1 MHRSPI
7 TYYSNK
13 HLSMQQKRLRFSTLL
28 LCLLLPLIGQ
38 LQAQTI
44 DLGDFANPSSHFDQ
58 SIGQTAP
65 FDFDYLSSVT
75 QQIYTA
81 AELQGLAGKEI
92 TKLAFQIYL
101 SDGESYNTEY
111 TNDLQI
117 YLTNVSDDHFEPV
130 AGKYHWLPINAEQDL
145 YMRKTITLDLMDL
158 TVNGNRETS
167 KAGVDYHTL
176 ELELDKPFVYTGQ
189 SILLSV
195 RSKASKSAVEG
206 SVRSFIEFCSYPKNV
221 KEMPVRTINKVTDEA
236 ISEGFVGVLGETAA
250 CGQMDRAVMRITF
263 RDAKPSYD
271 PIHPVVQLTEAGS
284 LAKLMQGMDL
294 LKCQS
299 ITVSGPMNAEDCQ
312 TIRDNMGNLTEINIA
327 DATFAEDQLPEAAF
341 YNMPLVRKVT
351 LPHTLKVVG
360 ERALAQMYK
369 LEEVVLGTQVTKIC
383 DSAFAQNR
391 SLTKLSPM
399 PALTT
404 IGAYAFKECVAL
416 TTFPWPETLTTLDT
430 ESFSGSGLT
439 EVRLPNVA
447 IIPSTCFASC
457 KALAKVYL
465 GAKTT
470 EVMYGAFAQCTA
482 LTDITVEAVQP
493 PKAHIKAFNGLKPA
507 NISTI
512 NLFVPNDAQ
521 EAYKAANVWKGF
533 HIAPIP
539 GTEPQ
544 VKKYLLTYRVIGEHG
559 TISAT
564 LAIGTAIPSQTEIE
578 EHTAITFTA
587 DPDLDYVVKSFKING
602 TETAMTAGEQNSQT
616 YTLNIEKP
624 TEVTVEFVH
633 RPYTVTY
640 SVRDNVGGTI
650 TATYKGKPLDS
661 GATTAVGESETIIFT
676 AHPAE
681 HYHVKKWVVNG
692 QEGPKP
698 AENNQWQVISGKDYV
713 VEVIFERDKVY
724 YMVDV
729 SQEGN
734 GGPIYL
740 EVGGVRSALNSK
752 VPENMDIRVYV
763 EPDKG
768 YRLDYWM
775 VNRERIN
782 PVDGSLEYTTKATKD
797 LRIVAYYAK
806 VEEGNAIDAPTAGTA
821 DVAIAL
827 EGQTITLTSNTG
839 SALGTVALYDYS
851 GRLIEQRTVAD
862 KLCTLTAP
870 QAGMYLLS
878 IGTTTAKVCVK

>member
-1 MHRSPI
+1 
-7 TYYSNK
+7 
-13 HLSMQQKRLRFSTLL
+13 
-28 LCLLLPLIGQ
+28 
-38 LQAQTI
+38 
-44 DLGDFANPSSHFDQ
+44 
-58 SIGQTAP
+58 
-65 FDFDYLSSVT
+65 
-75 QQIYTA
+75 
-81 AELQGLAGKEI
+81 
-92 TKLAFQIYL
+92 
-101 SDGESYNTEY
+101 
-111 TNDLQI
+111 
-117 YLTNVSDDHFEPV
+117 
-130 AGKYHWLPINAEQDL
+130 
-145 YMRKTITLDLMDL
+145 
-158 TVNGNRETS
+158 
-167 KAGVDYHTL
+167 
-176 ELELDKPFVYTGQ
+176 
-189 SILLSV
+189 
-195 RSKASKSAVEG
+195 
-206 SVRSFIEFCSYPKNV
+206 
-221 KEMPVRTINKVTDEA
+221 
-236 ISEGFVGVLGETAA
+236 
-250 CGQMDRAVMRITF
+250 
-263 RDAKPSYD
+263 
-271 PIHPVVQLTEAGS
+271 
-284 LAKLMQGMDL
+284 MDL

-299 ITVSGPMNAEDCQ
+299 ITVSGPMNSEDCK

-327 DATFAEDQLPEAAF
+327 DATFDEDQLPEAAF

-351 LPHTLKVVG
+351 LPLTLKVVG
-360 ERALAQMYK
+360 ERALAQMYQ
-369 LEEVVLGTQVTKIC
+369 LEELVLGSQVTKIC
-383 DSAFAQNR
+383 DSAFTQNSR
-391 SLTKLSPM
+391 LTKISPM

-404 IGAYAFKECVAL
+404 IGKYALKECTAL
-416 TTFPWPETLTTLDT
+416 TTFPWSETLTTLDT

-447 IIPSTCFASC
+447 VVPSTCFASC

-470 EVMYGAFAQCTA
+470 EVMYGAFAQCKA

-507 NISTI
+507 DISSI
-512 NLFVPNDAQ
+512 NLFVPSDAQ
-521 EAYKAANVWKGF
+521 ATYKEANVWKGF

-559 TISAT
+559 SLTAKTAT
-564 LAIGTAIPSQTEIE
+564 GVEIPSQTEVE

-587 DPDLDYVVKSFKING
+587 DPDLDYIVKSFKVDG
-602 TETAMTAGEQNSQT
+602 TETPMTAGEQNSQT
-616 YTLNIEKP
+616 YTLNIEAA

-650 TATYKGKPLDS
+650 TATYKGQPLAS

-676 AHPAE
+676 AHPEE

-692 QEGPKP
+692 QESPKP

-713 VEVIFERDKVY
+713 VEVLFERDKVY
-724 YMVDV
+724 YTVDV

-740 EVGGVRSALNSK
+740 EVGGVRSALKSK

-806 VEEGNAIDAPTAGTA
+806 VEEGNAIDAPAAGTPN
-821 DVAIAL
+821 VAIAL
-827 EGQTITLTSNTG
+827 EGQMITLTSNTG
-839 SALGTVALYDYS
+839 SALDTVALYDYS
-851 GRLIEQRTVAD
+851 GRLIEQRVVAD

-870 QAGMYLLS
+870 QAGIYLLS

>member
-1 MHRSPI
+1 
-7 TYYSNK
+7 
-13 HLSMQQKRLRFSTLL
+13 MQQKRLRFSTLL
-28 LCLLLPLIGQ
+28 LSLLLPLIGQ

-44 DLGDFANPSSHFDQ
+44 DLGDFANPSSHFNQ

-65 FDFDYLSSVT
+65 FDFDCLSSVT

-81 AELQGLAGKEI
+81 AELQGLEGKEI

-101 SDGESYNTEY
+101 TDCESYNTEY

-117 YLTNVSDDHFEPV
+117 YLTNVSDDHFV
-130 AGKYHWLPINAEQDL
+130 QVSGKYHWLPINPAQDL
-145 YMRKTITLDLMDL
+145 YMKKTITLDLMDL
-158 TVNGNRETS
+158 TVSGNHETS

-195 RSKASKSAVEG
+195 RSKATTTAADG
-206 SVRSFIEFCSYPKNV
+206 RSFIEFCSYPKNV
-221 KEMPVRTINKVTDEA
+221 KEMPIRTINKATDKA
-236 ISEGFVGVLGETAA
+236 ISEGFVGVLGETADR
-250 CGQMDRAVMRITF
+250 GQMDRAVMRITF

-447 IIPSTCFASC
+447 VVPRTCFASC

-470 EVMYGAFAQCTA
+470 EVVFGAFAQCTA

-507 NISTI
+507 DISTI

-521 EAYKAANVWKGF
+521 EAYKAANVWKDF
-533 HIAPIP
+533 HIVPIP

-544 VKKYLLTYRVIGEHG
+544 VKKYLLSYRVIGEHG
-559 TISAT
+559 TLSAT

-681 HYHVKKWVVNG
+681 HYHVKKWFVNG
-692 QEGPKP
+692 KEGPKP

-713 VEVIFERDKVY
+713 VEVLFERDKVY
-724 YMVDV
+724 YTIDV

-740 EVGGVRSALNSK
+740 EIGGVRSALKSK
-752 VPENMDIRVYV
+752 APENADIRVYV

-768 YRLDYWM
+768 YRLGYWM

-782 PVDGSLEYTTKATKD
+782 PVDGSLEYTTKATKN

-806 VEEGNAIDAPTAGTA
+806 VEEGNAIDTPTAANANAT
-821 DVAIAL
+821 IAL
-827 EGQTITLTSNTG
+827 EGQTITLTSNTDK
-839 SALGTVALYDYS
+839 ALGTVALYDYA

>member
-1 MHRSPI
+1 
-7 TYYSNK
+7 
-13 HLSMQQKRLRFSTLL
+13 MQQKRLRFRTLL

-44 DLGDFANPSSHFDQ
+44 DLGDFANPSSHFNQ

-81 AELQGLAGKEI
+81 TELQGIEGKEI

-101 SDGESYNTEY
+101 SEGESYNTEY

-117 YLTNVSDDHFEPV
+117 YLTNVSNDHFESV

-145 YMRKTITLDLMDL
+145 YMKKTITLDLLDL
-158 TVNGNRETS
+158 TINGNHETS
-167 KAGVDYHTL
+167 KAGVAYHTL

-195 RSKASKSAVEG
+195 RSKASKSAVNG
-206 SVRSFIEFCSYPKNV
+206 PGRSNIEFCSYPKNV
-221 KEMPVRTINKVTDEA
+221 KEMPVRTINKATDKA
-236 ISEGFVGVLGETAA
+236 ISEGFVGVLGETADR
-250 CGQMDRAVMRITF
+250 GQKDRAVMRITF
-263 RDAKPSYD
+263 RDASTPKPSYD

-284 LAKLMQGMDL
+284 LAKLMKGMDL

-299 ITVSGPMNAEDCQ
+299 ITVSGPMNAEDCK

-327 DATFAEDQLPEAAF
+327 DATFTEDQLPEAAF

-399 PALTT
+399 PALIT
-404 IGAYAFKECVAL
+404 IGKYAFKECTAL
-416 TTFPWPETLTTLDT
+416 TAFPWPETLTTLDT

-447 IIPSTCFASC
+447 VVPNTCFFSC
-457 KALAKVYL
+457 KALTKVYL

-470 EVMYGAFAQCTA
+470 EVMFGAFAYCKA

-493 PKAHIKAFNGLKPA
+493 PKSHIKAFNGLKPA
-507 NISTI
+507 NI
-512 NLFVPNDAQ
+512 NLFVPNNAQ

-533 HIAPIP
+533 HIVPIP

-544 VKKYLLTYRVIGEHG
+544 IKKYLLTYRVIGEHG
-559 TISAT
+559 TLKAT
-564 LAIGTAIPSQTEIE
+564 TATGTVIDSQTEVE

-587 DPDLDYVVKSFKING
+587 DPKLDYVVKSFKING
-602 TETAMTAGEQNSQT
+602 TETPMTAGKQNVQT
-616 YTLNIEKP
+616 YTYNIEAA

-640 SVRDNVGGTI
+640 SVRDGVGGTI
-650 TATYKGKPLDS
+650 TATYKGQELVS
-661 GATTAVGESETIIFT
+661 GATTPAGESATIIFT
-676 AHPAE
+676 AHPEE

-692 QEGPKP
+692 LEGPKP

-729 SQEGN
+729 SQVGN

-740 EVGGVRSALNSK
+740 EVGGVRRALKSK

-763 EPDKG
+763 EPDEG

-782 PVDGSLEYTTKATKD
+782 PVDGSLEYMTKATKD

-806 VEEGNAIDAPTAGTA
+806 EEKNNAIDAPTAGTA

-827 EGQTITLTSNTG
+827 EGQKITLTSNTG

-851 GRLIEQRTVAD
+851 GRLIEQRVVAD

-870 QAGMYLLS
+870 QAGVYLLS
-878 IGTTTAKVCVK
+878 IGTTTAKVLVQ

>member
-1 MHRSPI
+1 
-7 TYYSNK
+7 
-13 HLSMQQKRLRFSTLL
+13 MQQKRLRFSTLL

-44 DLGDFANPSSHFDQ
+44 DLGDFADPSSHFNQ

-81 AELQGLAGKEI
+81 AELQGLEGKEV

-117 YLTNVSDDHFEPV
+117 YLTNVSDDHFEQV
-130 AGKYHWLPINAEQDL
+130 SGKYYWLPINADQDL
-145 YMRKTITLDLMDL
+145 YMQKTITLDLMDL
-158 TVNGNRETS
+158 TINGNRKTS
-167 KAGVDYHTL
+167 QAGVDYHTL

-195 RSKASKSAVEG
+195 RSKASKPASD
-206 SVRSFIEFCSYPKNV
+206 SRSYIEFCSYPKNV
-221 KEMPVRTINKVTDEA
+221 KEMPVRTINKATDKA
-236 ISEGFVGVLGETAA
+236 ISEGFVGVLGETADR
-250 CGQMDRAVMRITF
+250 GQMDRAVMRITF
-263 RDAKPSYD
+263 RNASTPQPSYD
-271 PIHPVVQLTEAGS
+271 PIHPVVQLTEAGF

-299 ITVSGPMNAEDCQ
+299 ITVSGPMNSEDCK

-327 DATFAEDQLPEAAF
+327 DATFDEDQLPEAAF

-351 LPHTLKVVG
+351 LPLTLKVVG
-360 ERALAQMYK
+360 ERALAQMYQ
-369 LEEVVLGTQVTKIC
+369 LEELVLGSQVTKIC
-383 DSAFAQNR
+383 DSAFTQNSR
-391 SLTKLSPM
+391 LTKISPM

-404 IGAYAFKECVAL
+404 IGKYALKECTAL
-416 TTFPWPETLTTLDT
+416 TTFPWSETLTTLDT

-447 IIPSTCFASC
+447 VVPSTCFASC

-470 EVMYGAFAQCTA
+470 EVMYGAFAQCKA

-507 NISTI
+507 DISSI
-512 NLFVPNDAQ
+512 NLFVPSDAQ
-521 EAYKAANVWKGF
+521 ATYKEANVWKGF

-559 TISAT
+559 SLTAKTAT
-564 LAIGTAIPSQTEIE
+564 GVEIPSQTEVE

-587 DPDLDYVVKSFKING
+587 DPDLDYIVKSFKVNG
-602 TETAMTAGEQNSQT
+602 TETPMTAGEQNSQT
-616 YTLNIEKP
+616 YTLNIEAA

-650 TATYKGKPLDS
+650 TATYKGQPLAS

-676 AHPAE
+676 AHPEE

-692 QEGPKP
+692 QESPKP

-713 VEVIFERDKVY
+713 VEVLFERDKVY
-724 YMVDV
+724 YTVDV

-740 EVGGVRSALNSK
+740 EVGGVRSALKSK

-806 VEEGNAIDAPTAGTA
+806 VEEGNAIDAPAAGTP

-839 SALGTVALYDYS
+839 SALDTVALYDYS
-851 GRLIEQRTVAD
+851 GRLIEQRVVAD

-870 QAGMYLLS
+870 QAGIYLLS

>member
-1 MHRSPI
+1 
-7 TYYSNK
+7 
-13 HLSMQQKRLRFSTLL
+13 MQQKRLRFSTLL
-28 LCLLLPLIGQ
+28 LCLLLQLIGQ

-44 DLGDFANPSSHFDQ
+44 DLGDFADPSSHFNQ

-65 FDFDYLSSVT
+65 FDFDYISSVT

-81 AELQGLAGKEI
+81 AELQGLEGKEV

-111 TNDLQI
+111 TNDLQL
-117 YLTNVSDDHFEPV
+117 YLTHVSDHHCEEV
-130 AGKYHWLPINAEQDL
+130 SGKSYWLPINADQDL
-145 YMRKTITLDLMDL
+145 YMQKTITLDLMDL
-158 TVNGNRETS
+158 TINGNRKTS
-167 KAGVDYHTL
+167 QAGVDYHTL

-195 RSKASKSAVEG
+195 RSKASKPASD
-206 SVRSFIEFCSYPKNV
+206 SRSYIEFCSYPKNV
-221 KEMPVRTINKVTDEA
+221 KEMPVRTINKATDKA
-236 ISEGFVGVLGETAA
+236 ISEGFVGVLGETADR
-250 CGQMDRAVMRITF
+250 GQMDRAVMRITF
-263 RDAKPSYD
+263 RNASTPQPSYD
-271 PIHPVVQLTEAGS
+271 PIHPVVQLTEAGF

-299 ITVSGPMNAEDCQ
+299 ITVSGPMNSEDCK

-327 DATFAEDQLPEAAF
+327 DATFDEDQLPEAAF

-351 LPHTLKVVG
+351 LPLTLKVVG
-360 ERALAQMYK
+360 ERALAQMYQ
-369 LEEVVLGTQVTKIC
+369 LEELVLGSQVTKIC
-383 DSAFAQNR
+383 DSAFTQNSR
-391 SLTKLSPM
+391 LTKISPM

-404 IGAYAFKECVAL
+404 IGKYALKECTAL
-416 TTFPWPETLTTLDT
+416 TTFPWSETLTTLDT

-447 IIPSTCFASC
+447 VVPSTCFASC

-470 EVMYGAFAQCTA
+470 EVMYGAFAQCKA

-507 NISTI
+507 DISSI
-512 NLFVPNDAQ
+512 NLFVPSDAQ
-521 EAYKAANVWKGF
+521 ATYKEANVWKGF

-559 TISAT
+559 SLTAKTAT
-564 LAIGTAIPSQTEIE
+564 GVEIPSQTEVE

-587 DPDLDYVVKSFKING
+587 DPDLDYIVKSFKVDG
-602 TETAMTAGEQNSQT
+602 TETPMTAGEQNSQT
-616 YTLNIEKP
+616 YTLNIEAA

-650 TATYKGKPLDS
+650 TATYKGQPLAS

-676 AHPAE
+676 AHPEE

-692 QEGPKP
+692 QESPKP

-713 VEVIFERDKVY
+713 VEVLFERDKVY
-724 YMVDV
+724 YTVDV

-740 EVGGVRSALNSK
+740 EVGGVRSALKSK

-806 VEEGNAIDAPTAGTA
+806 VEEGNAIDAPAAGTP

-839 SALGTVALYDYS
+839 SALDTVALYDYS
-851 GRLIEQRTVAD
+851 GRLIEQRVVAD

-870 QAGMYLLS
+870 QAGIYLLS

>member
-58 SIGQTAP
+58 DIGQTAP

-81 AELQGLAGKEI
+81 AELQGLEGKEI

-101 SDGESYNTEY
+101 SDGESFNTEY

-130 AGKYHWLPINAEQDL
+130 AGKYHWLPINPAQDL
-145 YMRKTITLDLMDL
+145 YMKKTITLDLMDL
-158 TVNGNRETS
+158 TANGNHETS

-195 RSKASKSAVEG
+195 RSKATTTAADG
-206 SVRSFIEFCSYPKNV
+206 RSFIEFCSYPKNV
-221 KEMPVRTINKVTDEA
+221 KEMPIRTINKATDKA
-236 ISEGFVGVLGETAA
+236 ISEGFVGVLGETADR
-250 CGQMDRAVMRITF
+250 GQMDRAVMRITF

-299 ITVSGPMNAEDCQ
+299 ITVSGPMNAEDCK

-351 LPHTLKVVG
+351 LPHTLKMVG

-383 DSAFAQNR
+383 DSAFAQNS

-399 PALTT
+399 PALTS
-404 IGAYAFKECVAL
+404 IGKYAFTECTAL
-416 TTFPWPETLTTLDT
+416 TTFPWPETLTTLDM

-447 IIPSTCFASC
+447 VVPSTCFASC

-493 PKAHIKAFNGLKPA
+493 PKAHFKAFNGLKPA
-507 NISTI
+507 DISTI

-521 EAYKAANVWKGF
+521 EAYKAANVWKDF
-533 HIAPIP
+533 HIVPIP

-544 VKKYLLTYRVIGEHG
+544 VKKYLLSYRVIGEHG
-559 TISAT
+559 TLSAT

-681 HYHVKKWVVNG
+681 HYHVKKWFVNG
-692 QEGPKP
+692 KEGPKP

-713 VEVIFERDKVY
+713 VEVLFERDKVY
-724 YMVDV
+724 YTIDV

-740 EVGGVRSALNSK
+740 EIGGVRSALKSK
-752 VPENMDIRVYV
+752 APENADIRVYV

-782 PVDGSLEYTTKATKD
+782 PVDGSLEYTTKATKN

-806 VEEGNAIDAPTAGTA
+806 VEEGNAIDAPTTA
-821 DVAIAL
+821 NANVTIAL
-827 EGQTITLTSNTG
+827 EGQTITLTSNTDN
-839 SALGTVALYDYS
+839 ALGTIALYDYA

>member
-1 MHRSPI
+1 
-7 TYYSNK
+7 
-13 HLSMQQKRLRFSTLL
+13 MQQKRLRFSTLL
-28 LCLLLPLIGQ
+28 LSLLLPLIGQ

-44 DLGDFANPSSHFDQ
+44 DLGDFANPSSHFNQ

-65 FDFDYLSSVT
+65 FDFDCLSSVT

-81 AELQGLAGKEI
+81 AELQGLEGKEI

-101 SDGESYNTEY
+101 TDCESYNTEY

-117 YLTNVSDDHFEPV
+117 YLTNVSDDHFV
-130 AGKYHWLPINAEQDL
+130 QVSGKYHWLPINPAQDL
-145 YMRKTITLDLMDL
+145 YMKKTITLDLMDL
-158 TVNGNRETS
+158 TVSGNHETS

-195 RSKASKSAVEG
+195 RSKATTTAADG
-206 SVRSFIEFCSYPKNV
+206 RSFIEFCSYPKNV
-221 KEMPVRTINKVTDEA
+221 KEMPIRTINKATDKA
-236 ISEGFVGVLGETAA
+236 ISEGFVGVLGETADR
-250 CGQMDRAVMRITF
+250 GQMDRAVMRITF

-447 IIPSTCFASC
+447 VVPRTCFASC

-470 EVMYGAFAQCTA
+470 EVVFGAFAQCTA

-507 NISTI
+507 DISTI

-521 EAYKAANVWKGF
+521 EAYKAANVWKDF
-533 HIAPIP
+533 HIVPIP

-544 VKKYLLTYRVIGEHG
+544 VKKYLLSYRVIGEHG
-559 TISAT
+559 TLSAT

-602 TETAMTAGEQNSQT
+602 TETPMTAGEQNSQT

-681 HYHVKKWVVNG
+681 HYHVKKWFVNG
-692 QEGPKP
+692 KEGPKP

-713 VEVIFERDKVY
+713 VEVLFERDKVY
-724 YMVDV
+724 YTIDV

-740 EVGGVRSALNSK
+740 EIGGVRSALKSK
-752 VPENMDIRVYV
+752 APENADIRVYV

-782 PVDGSLEYTTKATKD
+782 PVDGSLEYTTKATKN

-806 VEEGNAIDAPTAGTA
+806 VEEGNAIDTPTAANANAT
-821 DVAIAL
+821 IAL
-827 EGQTITLTSNTG
+827 EGQTITLTSNTDK
-839 SALGTVALYDYS
+839 ALGTVALYDYA

>member
-1 MHRSPI
+1 
-7 TYYSNK
+7 
-13 HLSMQQKRLRFSTLL
+13 MQQKRLRFSTLL

-65 FDFDYLSSVT
+65 FDFDCLSSVT

-81 AELQGLAGKEI
+81 AELQGLEGKEI

-101 SDGESYNTEY
+101 SDGESFNTEY

-130 AGKYHWLPINAEQDL
+130 AGKYHWLPINPAQDL
-145 YMRKTITLDLMDL
+145 YMKKTITLDLMDL
-158 TVNGNRETS
+158 TANGNHETS

-195 RSKASKSAVEG
+195 RSKATTTAADG
-206 SVRSFIEFCSYPKNV
+206 RSFIEFCSYPKNV
-221 KEMPVRTINKVTDEA
+221 KEMPIRTINKATDKA
-236 ISEGFVGVLGETAA
+236 INEGFVGVLGETADR
-250 CGQMDRAVMRITF
+250 GQMDRAVMRITF
-263 RDAKPSYD
+263 RDASTPQPSYD

-299 ITVSGPMNAEDCQ
+299 ITVSGPMNAEDCK

-351 LPHTLKVVG
+351 LPHTLKMVG

-383 DSAFAQNR
+383 DSAFAQNS

-399 PALTT
+399 PALTS
-404 IGAYAFKECVAL
+404 IGKYAFTECTAL
-416 TTFPWPETLTTLDT
+416 TTFPWPETLTTLDM

-447 IIPSTCFASC
+447 VVPSTCFASC

-493 PKAHIKAFNGLKPA
+493 PKAHFKAFNGLKPA
-507 NISTI
+507 DISTI
-512 NLFVPNDAQ
+512 NLLVPNDAQ

-559 TISAT
+559 TLTAT
-564 LAIGTAIPSQTEIE
+564 TATGVAIPSHTEVE
-578 EHTAITFTA
+578 EHTPVTFTA
-587 DPDLDYVVKSFKING
+587 DPDRDYVVKSFKING
-602 TETAMTAGEQNSQT
+602 KETPMTAGEQNIKT
-616 YTLNIEKP
+616 HVFNIEEVS
-624 TEVTVEFVH
+624 EVTVEFVH

-681 HYHVKKWVVNG
+681 HYHVKKWFVNG
-692 QEGPKP
+692 KEGPKP

-713 VEVIFERDKVY
+713 VEVLFERDKVY
-724 YMVDV
+724 YTIDV

-740 EVGGVRSALNSK
+740 EIGGVRSALKSK
-752 VPENMDIRVYV
+752 APENMDIRVYV

-782 PVDGSLEYTTKATKD
+782 PVDGSPEYTTKATKN

-806 VEEGNAIDAPTAGTA
+806 VEEGNAIDAPTAANANVT
-821 DVAIAL
+821 IAL
-827 EGQTITLTSNTG
+827 EGQTITLTSNTDK
-839 SALGTVALYDYS
+839 ALGTVALYDYA

>member
-1 MHRSPI
+1 
-7 TYYSNK
+7 
-13 HLSMQQKRLRFSTLL
+13 MQQKRLRFSTLL

-44 DLGDFANPSSHFDQ
+44 DLGDFANPSSHFNQ

-81 AELQGLAGKEI
+81 AELQGLEGKEI

-130 AGKYHWLPINAEQDL
+130 AGKYHWLSINAEQDL
-145 YMRKTITLDLMDL
+145 YMKKTITLDLMDL
-158 TVNGNRETS
+158 TINGNHETS

-195 RSKASKSAVEG
+195 RSKASKPAVDG
-206 SVRSFIEFCSYPKNV
+206 AGRSYIEFCSYPKNV
-221 KEMPVRTINKVTDEA
+221 KEMPVRTINKATDKA
-236 ISEGFVGVLGETAA
+236 ISEGFVGVLGETADR
-250 CGQMDRAVMRITF
+250 GQKDRAVMRITF
-263 RDAKPSYD
+263 RDASMPQPSYD
-271 PIHPVVQLTEAGS
+271 PVHPVVQLTEAGS

-299 ITVSGPMNAEDCQ
+299 ITISGPMNAEDCQ

-327 DATFAEDQLPEAAF
+327 DATFAEDQLPDRAF
-341 YNMPLVRKVT
+341 YNMPLVSTVT
-351 LPHTLKVVG
+351 LPLTLKVVG
-360 ERALAQMYK
+360 ESALAQMAQ
-369 LEEVVLGTQVTKIC
+369 LEEVLLGSQVTKIC
-383 DSAFAQNR
+383 DSAFAQSSR
-391 SLTKLSPM
+391 LTKLSPM

-416 TTFPWPETLTTLDT
+416 ASFPWPETLTTLGM

-447 IIPSTCFASC
+447 VVPSTCFASC

-493 PKAHIKAFNGLKPA
+493 PKAHIRAFNGLKPA
-507 NISTI
+507 DISSI

-521 EAYKAANVWKGF
+521 EAYKEANVWKGF

-544 VKKYLLTYRVIGEHG
+544 IKKYLLTYRVIGEHG
-559 TISAT
+559 TLSAT
-564 LAIGTAIPSQTEIE
+564 MAIGTAIPSQTEIE

-587 DPDLDYVVKSFKING
+587 DPDLDYVVKSFKVNG
-602 TETAMTAGEQNSQT
+602 TETPMTAGEQNSQT
-616 YTLNIEKP
+616 YTLNIEAA

-650 TATYKGKPLDS
+650 TATYKGQPLDS
-661 GATTAVGESETIIFT
+661 GATTAAGESETIIFT

-692 QEGPKP
+692 KEGPKP

-740 EVGGVRSALNSK
+740 EVGGVRSALKSK

-775 VNRERIN
+775 VNKERIN

-806 VEEGNAIDAPTAGTA
+806 EEEGNAIDAPTAATA

-839 SALGTVALYDYS
+839 SALGTIALYDYA
-851 GRLIEQRTVAD
+851 GRLIEQRVVAD

-870 QAGMYLLS
+870 QAGVYLLS

>member
-1 MHRSPI
+1 
-7 TYYSNK
+7 
-13 HLSMQQKRLRFSTLL
+13 MQQKRLRFSTLL
-28 LCLLLPLIGQ
+28 LSLLLPLIGQ

-44 DLGDFANPSSHFDQ
+44 DLGDFANPSSHFNQ

-65 FDFDYLSSVT
+65 FDFDCLSSVT

-81 AELQGLAGKEI
+81 AELQGLEGKEI

-101 SDGESYNTEY
+101 TDCESYNTEY

-117 YLTNVSDDHFEPV
+117 YLTNVSDDHFV
-130 AGKYHWLPINAEQDL
+130 QVSGKYHWLPINPAQDL
-145 YMRKTITLDLMDL
+145 YMKKTITLDLMDL
-158 TVNGNRETS
+158 TVSGNHETS

-195 RSKASKSAVEG
+195 RSKATTTAADG
-206 SVRSFIEFCSYPKNV
+206 RSFIEFCSYPKNV
-221 KEMPVRTINKVTDEA
+221 KEMPIRTINKATDKA
-236 ISEGFVGVLGETAA
+236 ISEGFVGVLGETADR
-250 CGQMDRAVMRITF
+250 GQMDRAVMRITF

-447 IIPSTCFASC
+447 VVPRTCFASC

-470 EVMYGAFAQCTA
+470 EVVFGAFAQCTA

-507 NISTI
+507 DISTI

-521 EAYKAANVWKGF
+521 EAYKAANVWKDF
-533 HIAPIP
+533 HIVPIP

-544 VKKYLLTYRVIGEHG
+544 VKKYLLSYRVIGEHG
-559 TISAT
+559 TLSAT

-602 TETAMTAGEQNSQT
+602 TETPMTTGEQNSQT

-681 HYHVKKWVVNG
+681 HYHVKKWFVNG
-692 QEGPKP
+692 KEGPKP

-713 VEVIFERDKVY
+713 VEVLFERDKVY
-724 YMVDV
+724 YTIDV

-740 EVGGVRSALNSK
+740 EIGGVRSALKSK
-752 VPENMDIRVYV
+752 APENADIRVYV

-782 PVDGSLEYTTKATKD
+782 PVDGSLEYTTKATKN

-806 VEEGNAIDAPTAGTA
+806 VEEGNAIDTPTAANANAT
-821 DVAIAL
+821 IAL
-827 EGQTITLTSNTG
+827 EGQTITLTSNTDK
-839 SALGTVALYDYS
+839 ALGTVALYDYA

>member
-1 MHRSPI
+1 
-7 TYYSNK
+7 
-13 HLSMQQKRLRFSTLL
+13 MQQKRLRFSTLL

-250 CGQMDRAVMRITF
+250 CGQKDRAVMRITF
-263 RDAKPSYD
+263 RDASTPQPSYD

-299 ITVSGPMNAEDCQ
+299 ITVSGPMNAEDCK

-341 YNMPLVRKVT
+341 CTMPLVRKVT
-351 LPHTLKVVG
+351 LPLTLKVVG
-360 ERALAQMYK
+360 ESALAQMYK
-369 LEEVVLGTQVTKIC
+369 LEEVVLGNQVTKIC
-383 DSAFAQNR
+383 DSAFAKNS

-399 PALTT
+399 PALTS
-404 IGAYAFKECVAL
+404 IGKLAFKDCTAL

-439 EVRLPNVA
+439 EVRLPSVA
-447 IIPSTCFASC
+447 VVPGTCFSSC

-493 PKAHIKAFNGLKPA
+493 PKAHFKSFNGLKPA

-521 EAYKAANVWKGF
+521 DAYKAANVWKGF

-559 TISAT
+559 TLKAT
-564 LAIGTAIPSQTEIE
+564 TATGVAIPSQTEVE
-578 EHTAITFTA
+578 EHTAVTFTA
-587 DPDLDYVVKSFKING
+587 DPELDYIVKSFKVNG
-602 TETAMTAGEQNSQT
+602 TETPMTAGEQNSQT
-616 YTLNIEKP
+616 YTLNIEAAK
-624 TEVTVEFVH
+624 EVTVEFVH

-661 GATTAVGESETIIFT
+661 GATTAAGESETIIFT

-681 HYHVKKWVVNG
+681 HYHVKKWFVNG

-713 VEVIFERDKVY
+713 VEVLFERDKVY
-724 YMVDV
+724 YTIDV

-740 EVGGVRSALNSK
+740 EIGGVRSALKSK
-752 VPENMDIRVYV
+752 APENTNIRVYV

-768 YRLDYWM
+768 YRLDHWM
-775 VNRERIN
+775 VNKERIN

-806 VEEGNAIDAPTAGTA
+806 EEEGNAIEAPTAANANVT
-821 DVAIAL
+821 IAL

-839 SALGTVALYDYS
+839 SALGTIALYDYA

-878 IGTTTAKVCVK
+878 IGTTTAKVLIK

>member
-1 MHRSPI
+1 
-7 TYYSNK
+7 
-13 HLSMQQKRLRFSTLL
+13 MQQKRLRFSTLL
-28 LCLLLPLIGQ
+28 LSLLLPLIGQ

-65 FDFDYLSSVT
+65 FDFDCLSSVT

-81 AELQGLAGKEI
+81 EELQGLEGKEI

-101 SDGESYNTEY
+101 SDGESFNTEY

-117 YLTNVSDDHFEPV
+117 YLTNVSDDHFV
-130 AGKYHWLPINAEQDL
+130 QVSGKYHWLPINPAQDL
-145 YMRKTITLDLMDL
+145 YMKKTITLDLMDL
-158 TVNGNRETS
+158 TVSGNHETS

-195 RSKASKSAVEG
+195 RSKATTTAADG
-206 SVRSFIEFCSYPKNV
+206 RSFIEFCSYPKNV
-221 KEMPVRTINKVTDEA
+221 KEMPIRTINKATDKA
-236 ISEGFVGVLGETAA
+236 ISEGFVGVLGETADR
-250 CGQMDRAVMRITF
+250 GQMDRAVMRITF

-447 IIPSTCFASC
+447 VVPRTCFASC

-470 EVMYGAFAQCTA
+470 EVVFGAFAQCTA

-507 NISTI
+507 DISTI

-521 EAYKAANVWKGF
+521 EAYKAANVWKDF
-533 HIAPIP
+533 HIVPIP

-544 VKKYLLTYRVIGEHG
+544 VKKYLLSYRVIGEHG
-559 TISAT
+559 TLSAT

-602 TETAMTAGEQNSQT
+602 TETPMTAGEQNSQT

-681 HYHVKKWVVNG
+681 HYHVKKWFVNG
-692 QEGPKP
+692 KEGPKP

-713 VEVIFERDKVY
+713 VEVLFERDKVY
-724 YMVDV
+724 YTIDV

-740 EVGGVRSALNSK
+740 EIGGVRSALKSK
-752 VPENMDIRVYV
+752 APENADIRVYV

-782 PVDGSLEYTTKATKD
+782 PVDGSLEYTTKATKN

-806 VEEGNAIDAPTAGTA
+806 VEEGNAIDTPTAANANAT
-821 DVAIAL
+821 IAL
-827 EGQTITLTSNTG
+827 EGQTITLTSNTDK
-839 SALGTVALYDYS
+839 ALGTVALYDYA

>member
-1 MHRSPI
+1 
-7 TYYSNK
+7 
-13 HLSMQQKRLRFSTLL
+13 MQQKRLRFSTLL
-28 LCLLLPLIGQ
+28 LSLLLPLIGQ

-65 FDFDYLSSVT
+65 FDFDCLSSVT

-81 AELQGLAGKEI
+81 AELQGLEGKEI

-130 AGKYHWLPINAEQDL
+130 AGKYHWLPINPAQDL
-145 YMRKTITLDLMDL
+145 YMKKTITLDLMDL
-158 TVNGNRETS
+158 TANGNHETS

-195 RSKASKSAVEG
+195 RSKATTTAADG
-206 SVRSFIEFCSYPKNV
+206 RSFIEFCSYPKNV
-221 KEMPVRTINKVTDEA
+221 KEMPIRTINKATDKA
-236 ISEGFVGVLGETAA
+236 ISEGFVGVLGETADR
-250 CGQMDRAVMRITF
+250 GQMDRAVMRITF

-299 ITVSGPMNAEDCQ
+299 ITVSGPMNAEDCK

-383 DSAFAQNR
+383 DSAFAQNS

-447 IIPSTCFASC
+447 VVPRTCFASC

-470 EVMYGAFAQCTA
+470 EVVFGAFAQCTA

-507 NISTI
+507 DISTI

-521 EAYKAANVWKGF
+521 EGYKAADVWKGF
-533 HIAPIP
+533 HIVPIP

-544 VKKYLLTYRVIGEHG
+544 VKKYLLSYRVIGEHG
-559 TISAT
+559 TLSAT

-681 HYHVKKWVVNG
+681 HYHVKKWFVNG
-692 QEGPKP
+692 KEGPKP

-713 VEVIFERDKVY
+713 VEVLFERDKVY
-724 YMVDV
+724 YTIDV

-740 EVGGVRSALNSK
+740 EIGGVRSALKSK
-752 VPENMDIRVYV
+752 APENADIRVYV

-782 PVDGSLEYTTKATKD
+782 PVDGSLEYTTKATKN

-806 VEEGNAIDAPTAGTA
+806 VEEGNAIDTPTAANANAT
-821 DVAIAL
+821 IAL
-827 EGQTITLTSNTG
+827 EGQTITLTSNTDK
-839 SALGTVALYDYS
+839 ALGTVALYDYA

>member
-1 MHRSPI
+1 
-7 TYYSNK
+7 
-13 HLSMQQKRLRFSTLL
+13 MQQKRLRFSTLL
-28 LCLLLPLIGQ
+28 LSLLLPLIGQ

-65 FDFDYLSSVT
+65 FDFDCLSSVT

-81 AELQGLAGKEI
+81 AELQGLEGKEI

-130 AGKYHWLPINAEQDL
+130 AGKYHWLPINPAQDL
-145 YMRKTITLDLMDL
+145 YMKKTITLDLMDL
-158 TVNGNRETS
+158 TANGNHETS

-195 RSKASKSAVEG
+195 RSKATTTAADG
-206 SVRSFIEFCSYPKNV
+206 RSFIEFCSYPKNV
-221 KEMPVRTINKVTDEA
+221 KEMPIRTINKATDKA
-236 ISEGFVGVLGETAA
+236 ISEGFVGVLGETADR
-250 CGQMDRAVMRITF
+250 GQMDRAVMRITF

-299 ITVSGPMNAEDCQ
+299 ITVSGPMNAEDCK

-404 IGAYAFKECVAL
+404 IGAYAFKECVAF
-416 TTFPWPETLTTLDT
+416 TTFPWPETLTTLNT

-447 IIPSTCFASC
+447 VVPRTCFASC

-470 EVMYGAFAQCTA
+470 EVVFGAFAQCTA

-507 NISTI
+507 DISTI

-521 EAYKAANVWKGF
+521 EGYKAADVWKGF
-533 HIAPIP
+533 HIVPIP

-544 VKKYLLTYRVIGEHG
+544 VKKYLLSYRVIGEHG
-559 TISAT
+559 TLSAT

-681 HYHVKKWVVNG
+681 HYHVKKWFVNG
-692 QEGPKP
+692 KEGPKP

-713 VEVIFERDKVY
+713 VEVLFERDKVY
-724 YMVDV
+724 YTIDV

-740 EVGGVRSALNSK
+740 EIGGVRSALKSK
-752 VPENMDIRVYV
+752 APENADIRVYV

-782 PVDGSLEYTTKATKD
+782 PVDGSLEYTTKATKN

-806 VEEGNAIDAPTAGTA
+806 VEEGNAIDAPTTA
-821 DVAIAL
+821 NANVTIAL
-827 EGQTITLTSNTG
+827 EGQTITLTSNTDN
-839 SALGTVALYDYS
+839 ALGTIALYDYA

-870 QAGMYLLS
+870 QSGMYLLS

>member
-1 MHRSPI
+1 
-7 TYYSNK
+7 
-13 HLSMQQKRLRFSTLL
+13 MQQKRLRFSTLL
-28 LCLLLPLIGQ
+28 LSLLLPLIGQ

-65 FDFDYLSSVT
+65 FDFDCLSSVT

-81 AELQGLAGKEI
+81 AELQGLEGKEI

-101 SDGESYNTEY
+101 SDGESFNTEY

-130 AGKYHWLPINAEQDL
+130 AGKYHWLPINPAQDL
-145 YMRKTITLDLMDL
+145 YMKKTITLDLMDL
-158 TVNGNRETS
+158 TANGNHETS

-195 RSKASKSAVEG
+195 RSKATTTAADG
-206 SVRSFIEFCSYPKNV
+206 RSFIEFCSYPKNV
-221 KEMPVRTINKVTDEA
+221 KEMPIRTINKATDKA
-236 ISEGFVGVLGETAA
+236 ISEGFVGVLGETADR
-250 CGQMDRAVMRITF
+250 GQMDRAVMRITF

-299 ITVSGPMNAEDCQ
+299 ITVSGPMNAEDCK

-351 LPHTLKVVG
+351 LPHTLKMVG

-383 DSAFAQNR
+383 DSAFAQNS

-399 PALTT
+399 PALTS
-404 IGAYAFKECVAL
+404 IGKYAFTECTAL
-416 TTFPWPETLTTLDT
+416 TTFPWPETLTTLDM

-447 IIPSTCFASC
+447 VVPSTCFASC

-493 PKAHIKAFNGLKPA
+493 PKAHFKAFNGLKPA
-507 NISTI
+507 DISTI

-521 EAYKAANVWKGF
+521 EAYKAANVWKDF
-533 HIAPIP
+533 HIVPIP

-544 VKKYLLTYRVIGEHG
+544 VKKYLLSYRVIGEHG
-559 TISAT
+559 TLSAT

-681 HYHVKKWVVNG
+681 HYHVKKWFVNG
-692 QEGPKP
+692 KEGPKP

-713 VEVIFERDKVY
+713 VEVLFERDKVY
-724 YMVDV
+724 YTIDV

-740 EVGGVRSALNSK
+740 EIGGVRSALKSK
-752 VPENMDIRVYV
+752 APENMDIRVYV

-782 PVDGSLEYTTKATKD
+782 PVDGSPEYTTKATKN

-806 VEEGNAIDAPTAGTA
+806 VEEGNAIDAPTAANANVT
-821 DVAIAL
+821 IAL
-827 EGQTITLTSNTG
+827 EGQTITLTSNTDK
-839 SALGTVALYDYS
+839 ALGTVALYDYA